1 MSHLSLR
8 ENSYRRK
15 HLACVRH
22 ITLDPTG
29 PGVVRI
35 HMFGR
40 CP

>member
-1 MSHLSLR
+1 MRHLSLL
-8 ENSYRRK
+8 ESNYRRK

-35 HMFGR
+35 HMI
-40 CP
+40 PPHS

>member
-15 HLACVRH
+15 HLSCVRH

-29 PGVVRI
+29 PGGG
-35 HMFGR
+35 GR
-40 CP
+40 EWCAFI